1 MRKSNYDKFPATP
14 TEGRLWKGWEA
25 ILTQWAAV
33 RAEQGEARQV
43 WVVECYQGVHMESLR
58 VALERLAPDRLIESD
73 TLFKSAEE
81 IERMTYPYVTDDR
94 LFGYRARFTY
104 ADFFDQERLAACR
117 KALKEEQGWTILF
130 GHGAA
135 EVVDEPSLLVYV
147 DMARWDV
154 HRMNKRMDQ
163 VFDKL
168 GIERQSYGGG
178 NRNFGT
184 NNFLSGASST
194 SKNYDDFVGNLLDEE

>member
-58 VALERLAPDRLIESD
+58 AALERLAPDRLIESD

-81 IERMTYPYVTDDR
+81 IERMT
-94 LFGYRARFTY
+94 
-104 ADFFDQERLAACR
+104 
-117 KALKEEQGWTILF
+117 
-130 GHGAA
+130 
-135 EVVDEPSLLVYV
+135 
-147 DMARWDV
+147 
-154 HRMNKRMDQ
+154 
-163 VFDKL
+163 
-168 GIERQSYGGG
+168 
-178 NRNFGT
+178 
-184 NNFLSGASST
+184 
-194 SKNYDDFVGNLLDEE
+194 